1 MARVNELRI
10 LMGMPITVEVVDEA
24 ATKDLLDSAFAY
36 FEYVDRKFSTY
47 KEDSEISR
55 INRGEVSLE
64 AASEDMK
71 AIFALADETR
81 DRTDGYFNMRH
92 ADAYDPSGVVK
103 GWAIYHVSQLLR
115 GRGARNFYI
124 DAGGDI
130 QTSGMNAQGH
140 DWRVGIRNPFDPAQI
155 VKVLSLT
162 DCGIAT
168 SGTYIRGRHIYNP
181 HNAADP
187 LTEIVSITVIG
198 PNICDADRFATAAF
212 AMGRQGIFF
221 IEGLPG
227 FEGYMIDREGLA
239 TLTSGFE
246 RHVRND

>member
-1 MARVNELRI
+1 
-10 LMGMPITVEVVDEA
+10 MGMPITVEVVDDS
-24 ATKDLLDSAFAY
+24 ATQDLLDSAFGY

-47 KEDSEISR
+47 KDDSEISR
-55 INRGEVSLE
+55 INRGEVSLA

-81 DRTDGYFNMRH
+81 DETNGYFDMRH
-92 ADAYDPSGVVK
+92 AGGYDPSGVVK
-103 GWAIYHVSQLLR
+103 GWAIYQVSQLLR
-115 GRGARNFYI
+115 GRGARNFYL

-130 QTSGMNAQGH
+130 QISGANARGQ

-168 SGTYIRGRHIYNP
+168 SGTYIRGSHIYNP
-181 HNAADP
+181 HDATDP

-221 IEGLPG
+221 IESLPG
-227 FEGYMIDREGLA
+227 FEGYLIDREGQA

-246 RHVRND
+246 RHVLND

>member
-1 MARVNELRI
+1 
-10 LMGMPITVEVVDEA
+10 MGMPITVEVVDGA
-24 ATKDLLDSAFAY
+24 ASKDLLDSAFAY
-36 FEYVDRKFSTY
+36 FEYVDHKFSTY
-47 KEDSEISR
+47 QEDSEISQ
-55 INRGEVSLE
+55 INRGAVCLE

-71 AIFALADETR
+71 AIFALADQTR
-81 DRTDGYFNMRH
+81 DQTDGYFDMRH

-103 GWAIYHVSQLLR
+103 GWAVYHVSQLLS

-130 QTSGMNAQGH
+130 QTSGVNAQGQP
-140 DWRVGIRNPFDPAQI
+140 WRVGIRNPFDPAQI

-187 LTEIVSITVIG
+187 LTEIVSMTVIG

-227 FEGYMIDREGLA
+227 FEGYMIDREGQA

-246 RHVRND
+246 RHVLND